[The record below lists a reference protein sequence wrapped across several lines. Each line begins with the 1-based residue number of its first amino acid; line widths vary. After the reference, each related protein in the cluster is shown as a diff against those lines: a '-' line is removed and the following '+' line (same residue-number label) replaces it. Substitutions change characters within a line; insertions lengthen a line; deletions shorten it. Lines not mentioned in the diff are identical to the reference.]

1 MVLVNGTPA
10 DAIGAG
16 DRGLHY
22 GDGLFETFAV
32 RDGRPLCWEAH
43 LARLSAGCRRLRLP
57 QPDADRL
64 REEARRLCDGVVIG
78 VLKLIVTRGTGG
90 RGYAAPATVQP
101 TRILLRYPWP
111 AHPPEYGETGVRV
124 RVCDTRLG
132 GNPALAGIKHLNRL
146 EQVLARREWDEPD
159 IAEGLMLDEGGRVV
173 EGTMTNLFMVSRG
186 RLLTPSLERSG
197 IAGIMRQ
204 LILGEAAAVGLPA
217 GEASLGLDELQA
229 ADEIFL
235 SNSVIG
241 IWPVRELAGRV
252 FKVGPVAGRLTR
264 ALAERG
270 HLARAPG

>member
-1 MVLVNGTPA
+1 VVLVNGTPA

-32 RDGRPLCWEAH
+32 CDGRPLCWEAH

-57 QPDADRL
+57 QPDVVRL
-64 REEARRLCDGVVIG
+64 REEAGRACDGLAIG
-78 VLKLIVTRGTGG
+78 VLKLIVTRGPGG

-111 AHPPEYGETGVRV
+111 AHPPADGGTGVRV

-146 EQVLARREWDEPD
+146 EQVLARSEWDDPD
-159 IAEGLMLDEGGRVV
+159 IAEGLMLDEGGWVV
-173 EGTMTNLFMVSRG
+173 EGTMSNLFMVSRG

-197 IAGIMRQ
+197 IAGVMRR
-204 LILGEAAAVGLPA
+204 LILAQAAALGLPA
-217 GEASLGLDELQA
+217 AEASLGLDDLQA

-252 FKVGPVAGRLTR
+252 FKVGPVAGRLTQ